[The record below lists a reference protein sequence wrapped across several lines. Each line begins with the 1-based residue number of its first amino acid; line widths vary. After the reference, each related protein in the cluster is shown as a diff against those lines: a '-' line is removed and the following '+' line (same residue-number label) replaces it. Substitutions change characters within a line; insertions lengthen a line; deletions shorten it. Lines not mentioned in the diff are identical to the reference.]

1 MPSASLYI
9 KRFFVPFFVKMNRDE
24 AYAMI
29 HELNPSLAGKL
40 KTKGILYILPES
52 LQKVLLPRGYANSS
66 SVVQE
71 IHPTLTR
78 ETLHVEIPSISTRYL
93 HPSSAHPRHFNTE
106 NEPTAASRK
115 TEIISSGG
123 PSKKETTNIDSKILA
138 ISDRIPTLRPFIS
151 KLLGFRVRKI
161 MQVFSHKWL
170 VGCCAA
176 SGLAVL
182 IQLVFSSKARKWSVM
197 GFKLIVFLTSLGAL
211 GGSAIGIF
219 LKFLHERTREPAS
232 REKERILAESLGG
245 FSPIESRFDRYD
257 RNEKYILFQ

>member
-1 MPSASLYI
+1 
-9 KRFFVPFFVKMNRDE
+9 
-24 AYAMI
+24 MI
-29 HELNPSLAGKL
+29 HELNPSLADKL

-52 LQKVLLPRGYANSS
+52 LQKVLLPRGYANTSS
-66 SVVQE
+66 LVQE
-71 IHPTLTR
+71 IHPTFTR
-78 ETLHVEIPSISTRYL
+78 EALHVEIPSISTRYFD
-93 HPSSAHPRHFNTE
+93 SSSIHPRHFNTE
-106 NEPTAASRK
+106 NEPKAASRK

-170 VGCCAA
+170 MGCCAA

-197 GFKLIVFLTSLGAL
+197 GFKLIVFLTSIGVL

-232 REKERILAESLGG
+232 RKKERILAERLGG